1 MTKRETK
8 MLIINGTAELMRDD
22 DKLTSGDRHEFN
34 MFSKEKPFEQQL
46 TQIEEYLM
54 SRGWDNIEIL
64 SNGVVNDV
72 KDVTHSVL
80 QQAYDKAESEGF
92 AVTVNNQALN

>member
-1 MTKRETK
+1 

-22 DKLTSGDRHEFN
+22 SELTSGARHEFN
-34 MFSKEKPFEQQL
+34 MFSKEMPFEQQL

-64 SNGVVNDV
+64 SNGIVNDV
-72 KDVTHSVL
+72 KDITHSVL
-80 QQAYDKAESEGF
+80 QQAYDKAKKEGY